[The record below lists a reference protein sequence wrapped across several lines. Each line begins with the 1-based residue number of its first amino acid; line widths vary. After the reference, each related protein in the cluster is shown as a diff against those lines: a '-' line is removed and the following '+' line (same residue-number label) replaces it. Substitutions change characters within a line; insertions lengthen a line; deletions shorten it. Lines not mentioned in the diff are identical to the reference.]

1 MANTVQID
9 AVIGLKEGTQ
19 RDGTSSVVKKMGE
32 SWPKSPRGIYVSPY
46 ASPRLASRLGGNSR
60 SSSNSISAQGIE
72 PTPSLPLATSPRLDT
87 AVPHPD
93 AKWSKS
99 VRSAASSVDSDLETT
114 IPHALNEAN
123 DLQANSAPVQRFPS
137 TATQPEE
144 PFTQVKR
151 TPYTNGHL
159 HNKANVHTVNYIS
172 SKGRTNDSS
181 FTIST
186 KRNGQEFP
194 SHPSTPRIPS
204 TKSVADQ
211 DDSMDT
217 AEDYPAHQKENSTMS
232 DKMMVAQQIRPEADA
247 QSQNSYSMS
256 PMKKQK
262 VSAVKSPLLQS
273 TSESTTSE
281 PSPHKDGPR
290 SLTNQSGLE
299 LKRRSYEPAL
309 LSPNVAK
316 RRKHFKASTA
326 FQFSQDVEVAQDP
339 SILARAYRQ
348 EFLASRKSSTSEQ
361 SDLDRRT
368 LSTPEKISELVNQ
381 HNNQTI
387 DVRDGNIVS
396 KLEVNETLTNVDASS
411 SALNPLENIP
421 PLMSEGKNRSTI
433 IGNDE
438 DVLMTIEDQDVAVS
452 AVSLTSEAQY
462 SNVSGAVQGVLN
474 NQDNDGNNTLNASEA
489 QEEPNPASISAA
501 TKANDDQVCNTDEF
515 ASLPPGVGHE
525 QADLDLNSVG
535 SDIGENAET
544 YEETASPGAQ
554 DGQGFHNQ
562 ANASLSSGEQ
572 SELHSNK
579 SSLLESST
587 LAPVV
592 VEGDGPE
599 GEADVL
605 MANAEPEI
613 STEIHNAV
621 PPQDNPVS
629 QSPPMAPATVFERF
643 KTTYPDYVGNEERFI
658 AICKKVNAL
667 IQQDRME
674 HPSLW
679 DDFIIR
685 HMTEYPKYLQRCAL
699 DAEDPL
705 PYERFYRNE
714 IDEPNFTKRVVTPK
728 NLREIL
734 GIGGQGDIVTPQ
746 QQHHLPQRPESI
758 AHMDV
763 SPRRSVKSP
772 TRPVSVAVST
782 PKPPSP
788 QATVDLTNDSD
799 DPEPVQSPRKR
810 PRLLPWMS
818 SSPDG
823 VHSPLTP
830 RPSLRNAAENL
841 SSPPRTSS
849 KLKSQP
855 SRDGLYDSPKPGS
868 RAAFLSTSPRT
879 SIRLKAQSGAKI
891 VEAIPKGTDDDKSS
905 PSISKPNAETPQ
917 PENGIPK
924 DWWKDD
930 NTPYKKFAKAYL
942 AIRPGKG
949 NHFAM
954 CALKDA
960 GATGNDSSKSDSK
973 DAAANTSG
981 RTKSSK
987 RNRAGRGAGR

>member
-1 MANTVQID
+1 MANSVQID
-9 AVIGLKEGTQ
+9 AVIGLKEGTP
-19 RDGTSSVVKKMGE
+19 RDGPSSVVKKMGE
-32 SWPKSPRGIYVSPY
+32 SWPKSPGRIYVSPY

-60 SSSNSISAQGIE
+60 CSSNSISAHGIE
-72 PTPSLPLATSPRLDT
+72 PTPSLPHATPPRLDT

-99 VRSAASSVDSDLETT
+99 VRSAASSVDSDLETI

-123 DLQANSAPVQRFPS
+123 DLHANSAPMQRFPS

-151 TPYTNGHL
+151 TPYVYGHL
-159 HNKANVHTVNYIS
+159 HNKANVHTVNYTS
-172 SKGRTNDSS
+172 SLKGRTNESS

-186 KRNGQEFP
+186 KGIGQEAP
-194 SHPSTPRIPS
+194 SYPSTPEIPS
-204 TKSVADQ
+204 TKILADQ
-211 DDSMDT
+211 NDCMDT
-217 AEDYPAHQKENSTMS
+217 AENYPAHQKKNSTMI
-232 DKMMVAQQIRPEADA
+232 DKVMAAQQLQPEVDA
-247 QSQNSYSMS
+247 QSQNSRSVS
-256 PMKKQK
+256 PMKKQI

-273 TSESTTSE
+273 TSESTPSE
-281 PSPHKDGPR
+281 PSPHKDDLSVTGLR
-290 SLTNQSGLE
+290 SGFE

-368 LSTPEKISELVNQ
+368 LSTPEKVSESVNQ
-381 HNNQTI
+381 HNNQTV

-411 SALNPLENIP
+411 SALSPLENIP
-421 PLMSEGKNRSTI
+421 PLMTEGKNRSTI

-438 DVLMTIEDQDVAVS
+438 DVVMTIEDQDVAVS

-462 SNVSGAVQGVLN
+462 SNVSGAVQGILN
-474 NQDNDGNNTLNASEA
+474 NQDNDGNNTLNASET
-489 QEEPNPASISAA
+489 QEEQDLASESAA
-501 TKANDDQVCNTDEF
+501 TKAKDDQVCKTDEL
-515 ASLPPGVGHE
+515 ASLPLGVRHE
-525 QADLDLNSVG
+525 QADLDSNSVG
-535 SDIGENAET
+535 SDIGDNTET
-544 YEETASPGAQ
+544 YGETASPGAQ

-613 STEIHNAV
+613 STEIHDAV

-629 QSPPMAPATVFERF
+629 QSPPLTPATVFERF
-643 KTTYPDYVGNEERFI
+643 KTTYPDYMGNEERFI

-667 IQQDRME
+667 VQQDRME

-734 GIGGQGDIVTPQ
+734 GISQGDIVTPQ
-746 QQHHLPQRPESI
+746 QQHHLPQRPNSI

-763 SPRRSVKSP
+763 SPTRSIKSP

-818 SSPDG
+818 SSPNG

-841 SSPPRTSS
+841 SSPPRTST

-868 RAAFLSTSPRT
+868 RATFLSTSPRT

-960 GATGNDSSKSDSK
+960 GAIGNDFSKGDSK